1 MRIVSHNAFWFQ
13 GVPFTT
19 DRPGAADEGVLAAL
33 VAVYRGLGPDVLAVQ
48 EIQDARTFDR
58 LGGALGM
65 AGTFCRGAEL
75 PQYGGG
81 TFWRSG
87 ILLADSRQAGAA
99 PQRMWQVVR
108 VPAGQE
114 ALVICHVHLP
124 SGRQLGLSAAGARRR
139 AELRTAMGQT
149 DPPGVVLGDFN
160 EAPGGPLSGRLAR
173 AGYVDAADA
182 AQDADRPTGPGGGR
196 GDQIWVHRN
205 LQGRLAGYGV
215 LPAEAMGA
223 QQAGKQYLSDHF
235 PVWIELDT

>member
-19 DRPGAADEGVLAAL
+19 DRPGAADMGVLATLA
-33 VAVYRGLGPDVLAVQ
+33 AVYRGLAPDVLAVQ
-48 EIQDARTFDR
+48 EIQDARTFGR
-58 LGGALGM
+58 LGGVLGM
-65 AGTFCRGAEL
+65 PGAYCPGAEL
-75 PQYGGG
+75 PQYGGA

-87 ILLADSRQAGAA
+87 VLLADSRQAGVA

-108 VPAGQE
+108 VPAGE
-114 ALVICHVHLP
+114 IALVICHVHLP
-124 SGRQLGLSAAGARRR
+124 SARQLGAAAGARRLI
-139 AELRTAMGQT
+139 ELHAAMNQAH
-149 DPPGVVLGDFN
+149 PPGVVLGDFN

-173 AGYVDAADA
+173 AGYVDAAEA

-196 GDQIWVHRN
+196 GDQIWVHQN

-223 QQAGKQYLSDHF
+223 QQAGKQHLSDHF